1 MRESNQQTADDENY
15 NFMLY
20 DFAMTHDIDSLR
32 RGYQKLIEEQGKRQ
46 IDNELL
52 RELGYSEE
60 DIAKN
65 ITETE

>member
-20 DFAMTHDIDSLR
+20 DFVMTHDIDSLR
-32 RGYQKLIEEQGKRQ
+32 RGYQKSMEEQSKR

-65 ITETE
+65 TTETE

>member
-1 MRESNQQTADDENY
+1 MRESAHQTADDENY

-32 RGYQKLIEEQGKRQ
+32 RGYQKFMEEQGKR
-46 IDNELL
+46 IDNDLL

-60 DIAKN
+60 DIARN
-65 ITETE
+65 MTETE

>member
-1 MRESNQQTADDENY
+1 MESIHQTADDDNY

-32 RGYQKLIEEQGKRQ
+32 RGYQKLIEEQGSRQ
-46 IDNELL
+46 VDNELL

-65 ITETE
+65 MAETE